1 MPVVGA
7 GHGHRIHIRARRKD
21 PLLAG
26 DAIRSCPEGLLRV
39 LSRVTTRGHSGR
51 TRSLLT
57 AVVPGQSFFHVP
69 TQITCRS
76 MTCGTSRSWLAVVVG
91 LSSGSRPTL
100 TQQRLCHGAPGQRT
114 PPTARARRGHPRRAR
129 RTAATGPQRPVGRAV
144 GCEVSSAQR
153 MPSCEVQEGQAP
165 QPCPAWTFLPIEICC
180 SRLA

>member
-26 DAIRSCPEGLLRV
+26 DAVRTRPGGLLQI

-57 AVVPGQSFFHVP
+57 AVVPGQSFSRVP

-76 MTCGTSRSWLAVVVG
+76 VTCGTSRSSPTTLLGHWSGTGRALAQAPQC
-91 LSSGSRPTL
+91 R
-100 TQQRLCHGAPGQRT
+100 RAPGQSPLT
-114 PPTARARRGHPRRAR
+114 TTRARRGHPRRAR
-129 RTAATGPQRPVGRAV
+129 RTAATGGQRPVGRAV
-144 GCEVSSAQR
+144 AGEVSSAQR